1 MVMWRSQFSS
11 TMPKTKVAETPPR
24 LKPTIFLFTLIT
36 LSTLL
41 IAGNASASDNLQL
54 VPDFGL
60 FNWFGES
67 YFGDLWIMI
76 IGFVL
81 LVFPL
86 NQLIFQPIFRS
97 LDDRAEKIN
106 GARNRSV
113 DLQKQADDVLD
124 RYEIAIREARGESEQ
139 TRQAGLIRARE
150 EQATLT
156 AEARAEAM
164 NRVNPIYIP
173 RNHKVE
179 EAFVGA
185 VENQRS
191 GINTGRPPTPG
202 RHASVPNLFENE
214 RQPQVG
220 GSTGLGDP

>member
-1 MVMWRSQFSS
+1 MMVMRRSQFSS

-24 LKPTIFLFTLIT
+24 LKPTIFLSTLIT

-156 AEARAEAM
+156 AEARGEAE
-164 NRVNPIYIP
+164 RELVNA
-173 RNHKVE
+173 RAELGRSLEDARASLRSNAE
-179 EAFVGA
+179 ELAGA
-185 VENQRS
+185 AAEQVL
-191 GINTGRPPTPG
+191 GRTL
-202 RHASVPNLFENE
+202 S
-214 RQPQVG
+214 
-220 GSTGLGDP
+220 

>member
-156 AEARAEAM
+156 AEARGEAE
-164 NRVNPIYIP
+164 RELVNA
-173 RNHKVE
+173 RAELGRSLEDARASLRSNAE
-179 EAFVGA
+179 ELAGA
-185 VENQRS
+185 AAEQVL
-191 GINTGRPPTPG
+191 GRTL
-202 RHASVPNLFENE
+202 S
-214 RQPQVG
+214 
-220 GSTGLGDP
+220 

>member
-1 MVMWRSQFSS
+1 MMVMRRSQFSS

-156 AEARAEAM
+156 AEARGEAE
-164 NRVNPIYIP
+164 RELVNA
-173 RNHKVE
+173 RAELGRSLEDARASLRSNAE
-179 EAFVGA
+179 ELAGA
-185 VENQRS
+185 AAEQVL
-191 GINTGRPPTPG
+191 GRTL
-202 RHASVPNLFENE
+202 S
-214 RQPQVG
+214 
-220 GSTGLGDP
+220 